1 MAHKSKSFKKN
12 ASTHLTMKR
21 THRMS
26 FLLNDEEFKML
37 NHYVAKYRINN
48 TSRFMRETLMR
59 SILQQLDKDSP
70 TLFD

>member
-1 MAHKSKSFKKN
+1 MR
-12 ASTHLTMKR
+12 R